1 MKLFVLIAVAASPF
15 LAAPAAAA
23 SAPVEPAQ
31 RYCRA
36 ASSRR
41 HPGIVRELLQA
52 SSREAAERAAID
64 RSIDDDRCLG
74 DRVPQSSNMSPRP

>member
-31 RYCRA
+31 RYFDCVVQK
-36 ASSRR
+36 
-41 HPGIVRELLQA
+41 HPGIVARIAPGIEPR
-52 SSREAAERAAID
+52 SGRTSPID
-64 RSIDDDRCLG
+64 RSPMTIAASGSCS
-74 DRVPQSSNMSPRP
+74 Q